1 MVTHTN
7 TAPTP
12 CEGGNK
18 ITRSLPNRLG
28 KGSDLFR
35 GSQFQDVIRAN
46 DGVRVVCSLL
56 QTVMGVG
63 GLSDEP
69 ASAFFDVF
77 NAHARCNGGFG
88 LIKGTNVG
96 DAVFIPSGGLGCYHN
111 AVTGDVFFPEPHVMI
126 CWIIADM
133 GDNPCVSF
141 VALLYVI
148 NVDDVSTIMVC
159 SNQILQGV
167 CVIGVSKKRHGASF
181 QQTLITQAVGNRP
194 GSDGATHY
202 ATSAAPVGGTKTH
215 TTQNETAPKQLR
227 GGFEKDS
234 FDFDSFIVA
243 NNKRNLLKDQKNL
256 LKDIFI
262 VARVP
267 RGVKS
272 YSLFRF
278 DYGMR
283 KPS

>member
-18 ITRSLPNRLG
+18 RTQSLPNRLG
-28 KGSDLFR
+28 KDSDLFR
-35 GSQFQDVIRAN
+35 GSQLQDVIRAN
-46 DGVRVVCSLL
+46 NGARIVCSLL
-56 QTVMGVG
+56 QAVVGVG

-77 NAHARCNGGFG
+77 DTHARCNGGFG
-88 LIKGTNVG
+88 LIGVTNIG
-96 DAVFIPSGGLGCYHN
+96 DAVFASVGELGCYHN

-133 GDNPCVSF
+133 GDNPCVPF
-141 VALLYVI
+141 IALLYVI

-167 CVIGVSKKRHGASF
+167 CVIRVSKKRHEASF
-181 QQTLITQAVGNRP
+181 QQTLITQVVGNQP
-194 GSDGATHY
+194 GSGEATHY
-202 ATSAAPVGGTKTH
+202 ATGAAPMGGIKTH
-215 TTQNETAPKQLR
+215 TTQNESAPKQLR

-234 FDFDSFIVA
+234 FNFDSLV
-243 NNKRNLLKDQKNL
+243 NNKKDNKKNL
-256 LKDIFI
+256 LKDVFI
-262 VARVP
+262 VARVSQ
-267 RGVKS
+267 GIKS

-278 DYGMR
+278 GYGMR
-283 KPS
+283 KPL

>member
-1 MVTHTN
+1 MVTCAT

-18 ITRSLPNRLG
+18 RTRSLPNQLG
-28 KGSDLFR
+28 KSSDLFR
-35 GSQFQDVIRAN
+35 GSQLQDVIRAD
-46 DGVRVVCSLL
+46 DGACVVCSLL
-56 QTVMGVG
+56 QAVVGVG

-77 NAHARCNGGFG
+77 NAHARCNSGFG
-88 LIKGTNVG
+88 LIGVANIG
-96 DAVFIPSGGLGCYHN
+96 DAVFALAGELVCYHD

-141 VALLYVI
+141 IALLYVI

-159 SNQILQGV
+159 SNQILQGA
-167 CVIGVSKKRHGASF
+167 CMIGVSKKRHGASF

-202 ATSAAPVGGTKTH
+202 ATNTAPVGGTKTH

-234 FDFDSFIVA
+234 FNFDSLV
-243 NNKRNLLKDQKNL
+243 NNKKDNKKNL
-256 LKDIFI
+256 LKDLFI
-262 VARVP
+262 VARVSQ
-267 RGVKS
+267 GVKS

-278 DYGMR
+278 GYGMR

>member
-1 MVTHTN
+1 MVTHTK

-12 CEGGNK
+12 SGGGNK

-28 KGSDLFR
+28 KSGDLFR
-35 GSQFQDVIRAN
+35 GSQLQDCIRAN
-46 DGVRVVCSLL
+46 DSARIVCSLL
-56 QTVMGVG
+56 QAVVGVG

-77 NAHARCNGGFG
+77 DTHARSNSGFG
-88 LIKGTNVG
+88 LIGVANVG
-96 DAVFIPSGGLGCYHN
+96 GWEVISVGGLGCYHN
-111 AVTGDVFFPEPHVMI
+111 TVTGDVFFPEHHVMVSWVI
-126 CWIIADM
+126 TYM
-133 GDNPCVSF
+133 GNGSRVIFVVDVCV
-141 VALLYVI
+141 I
-148 NVDDVSTIMVC
+148 DVDDVSTIMVC

-167 CVIGVSKKRHGASF
+167 CVIGVSEKRHGASF
-181 QQTLITQAVGNRP
+181 QQTLITQVPGNRP

-202 ATSAAPVGGTKTH
+202 ATSTTLVGHPKTH

-234 FDFDSFIVA
+234 FNFDSLV
-243 NNKRNLLKDQKNL
+243 NNKKDNKKNL
-256 LKDIFI
+256 LKDVFI
-262 VARVP
+262 VARVSQ
-267 RGVKS
+267 GVKS

-278 DYGMR
+278 GYGMR

>member
-1 MVTHTN
+1 MVTHVK

-18 ITRSLPNRLG
+18 RTRSLPNRLG
-28 KGSDLFR
+28 KGGDLFR
-35 GSQFQDVIRAN
+35 GSQFQDVICAD
-46 DGVRVVCSLL
+46 DGVCVVCSLL
-56 QTVMGVG
+56 QAVVGVG

-77 NAHARCNGGFG
+77 DGHACCDGGFG
-88 LIKGTNVG
+88 LIMGANVG
-96 DAVFIPSGGLGCYHN
+96 DAVFVPSGGLGCYHN

-126 CWIIADM
+126 CWVIADM
-133 GDNPCVSF
+133 GDNPCVPF
-141 VALLYVI
+141 IALLYVI

-159 SNQILQGV
+159 SNQILQGA
-167 CVIGVSKKRHGASF
+167 CVIGVSKKQHGASF
-181 QQTLITQAVGNRP
+181 QQTLITQAVGNQP

-202 ATSAAPVGGTKTH
+202 ATNTAPVGGPKTH

-227 GGFEKDS
+227 AESKMRVQKHAQQK
-234 FDFDSFIVA
+234 DSFIVA
-243 NNKRNLLKDQKNL
+243 
-256 LKDIFI
+256 
-262 VARVP
+262 RVSQ
-267 RGVKS
+267 GVKS

-283 KPS
+283 KPL

>member
-12 CEGGNK
+12 CGGGSK
-18 ITRSLPNRLG
+18 RTRSLPNRLG
-28 KGSDLFR
+28 KSSDLFR
-35 GSQFQDVIRAN
+35 GSQLQDAIRTDDSA
-46 DGVRVVCSLL
+46 RVAYSLL
-56 QTVMGVG
+56 QAVVGVG
-63 GLSDEP
+63 GLSDKP
-69 ASAFFDVF
+69 APALFDVF
-77 NAHARCNGGFG
+77 DTHTRCNGGFG
-88 LIKGTNVG
+88 LIGVANIG
-96 DAVFIPSGGLGCYHN
+96 DAVFALAGELGCYHD

-133 GDNPCVSF
+133 GDNPCVPF
-141 VALLYVI
+141 IALLYVI
-148 NVDDVSTIMVC
+148 NVDDVSAIMVC

-167 CVIGVSKKRHGASF
+167 CVIGVSKKRHEASF
-181 QQTLITQAVGNRP
+181 QQSLITQAVGNQP

-202 ATSAAPVGGTKTH
+202 ATSTAPVGGPKTH

-234 FDFDSFIVA
+234 FNFDFLV
-243 NNKRNLLKDQKNL
+243 NNKKDNKKNL
-256 LKDIFI
+256 LKDVFI
-262 VARVP
+262 VARVSQ
-267 RGVKS
+267 GVKS

-283 KPS
+283 KPL

>member
-28 KGSDLFR
+28 KGGDLFR

-46 DGVRVVCSLL
+46 DGVCVVCSLL
-56 QTVMGVG
+56 QTVIGVG

-77 NAHARCNGGFG
+77 DAHACCDGGFG
-88 LIKGTNVG
+88 LIKGANVG
-96 DAVFIPSGGLGCYHN
+96 GWEVISVGGLGCYHD
-111 AVTGDVFFPEPHVMI
+111 AVTGDVFFPEHHIVVS
-126 CWIIADM
+126 WIVVDM
-133 GDNPCVSF
+133 GDNPCMF
-141 VALLYVI
+141 LIELLYI
-148 NVDDVSTIMVC
+148 ADVDDVSTIMVC

-167 CVIGVSKKRHGASF
+167 CVIGVSEKRHGASF
-181 QQTLITQAVGNRP
+181 QQSLITQAVGNRP

-256 LKDIFI
+256 LKDVFI